1 VRPFRLGPAQ
11 NATVMDS
18 VDHSHAGLARSSMF
32 TDGLARMD
40 GFAQTEFSGKSGPAK
55 TPAQVARG
63 RQYANRFTI
72 FDNIFATEDV
82 RQGIVTTVPAGFN
95 TLPST
100 LPQYN
105 SPAP

>member
-1 VRPFRLGPAQ
+1 
-11 NATVMDS
+11 
-18 VDHSHAGLARSSMF
+18 MF

-63 RQYANRFTI
+63 RQYANLVMSYIDCDTIPFFWRYANRFTI
-72 FDNIFATEDV
+72 FDNIFANEDV

-105 SPAP
+105 SPAPRLRRRC